1 MENNFAYIDNKPF
14 DNYSKEKQM
23 FSTFNINDNCISFQ
37 IPDYEKFFILRPN
50 NTEIYAIDHMLRS
63 ISAFNIKIH
72 KHLLTPIP
80 NTSISSNYYI
90 YGIKDL
96 TTEENIQMKHFTK
109 QTKIFKLIYY
119 HENLSTIFNSQSLNI
134 NNSNSNFFIMQGK
147 YFQKSGLGKIYF
159 ENNTIN
165 CSLHTNLDYHPKY
178 YNEQSKITIQQ
189 NNSIVLKF
197 KKGIYLNSAYRL
209 INILDTVIHL
219 MTLTYKSHNKI
230 ELKDFR
236 NNKFQFIYKK
246 YNDSTKNQHQSLF
259 TICPQKEFLNL
270 FQKLLDIEQDSPNIL
285 FPFLEYNRN
294 SSLEI
299 SFLEYYRVLEYLNFK
314 NQEKTNKGKNN
325 NFLEKIFNENKELFK
340 SIFDIKESEIKDFTE
355 IVRSLRNYYS
365 HEGYYLKTLP
375 VPTKKPE
382 KHIPIDIIWL
392 KNVYILI
399 KKLSYIEIYKYCNCE
414 ISKEDIIRIL

>member
-14 DNYSKEKQM
+14 DNYSKEKQI

-50 NTEIYAIDHMLRS
+50 NTEIYAIDPMLRS

-96 TTEENIQMKHFTK
+96 ETEENIQMKHFTK
-109 QTKIFKLIYY
+109 QTKISKLIYY
-119 HENLSTIFNSQSLNI
+119 HENLSTIFNPQSLNI
-134 NNSNSNFFIMQGK
+134 NNSNSNFFSIYGK
-147 YFQKSGLGKIYF
+147 YFQKSELGKIYF

-165 CSLHTNLDYHPKY
+165 CSLHTNLDYYPKY
-178 YNEQSKITIQQ
+178 YKEQSKIIIQQ
-189 NNSIVLKF
+189 DNSIVLKF
-197 KKGIYLNSAYRL
+197 KKGVYLNSAYRL

-246 YNDSTKNQHQSLF
+246 YNDSTKNQNQLLF
-259 TICPQKEFLNL
+259 TTCPQKEFLNL
-270 FQKLLDIEQDSPNIL
+270 FQKLLDIEQDSPNAL

-294 SSLEI
+294 NSLEI
-299 SFLEYYRVLEYLNFK
+299 NFLEYYKVLEYLNLK
-314 NQEKTNKGKNN
+314 TQEIKNKGKNN
-325 NFLEKIFNENKELFK
+325 NFLEKVFNENKELIK
-340 SIFDIKESEIKDFTE
+340 SIFNINDSEIKTFTQT
-355 IVRSLRNYYS
+355 IQSLRNYYS
-365 HEGYYLKTLP
+365 HEGYYLKELP
-375 VPTKKPE
+375 VPTKNPK
-382 KHIPIDIIWL
+382 KYIPIDITWL
-392 KNVYILI
+392 NNVYILI

-414 ISKEDIIRIL
+414 ISKKDIVRIL

>member
-14 DNYSKEKQM
+14 DNYSKEKQI

-50 NTEIYAIDHMLRS
+50 NTEIYAIDPMLRS

-96 TTEENIQMKHFTK
+96 ETEENIQMKHFTK

-119 HENLSTIFNSQSLNI
+119 HENLSTIFNPQSLNI
-134 NNSNSNFFIMQGK
+134 NNSNSNFFSIYGK
-147 YFQKSGLGKIYF
+147 YFQKSELGKIYF

-165 CSLHTNLDYHPKY
+165 CSLHTNLDYYPKY
-178 YNEQSKITIQQ
+178 YNEQSKIIIQQ
-189 NNSIVLKF
+189 DNSIVLKF

-246 YNDSTKNQHQSLF
+246 YNDSTKNQNQSLF
-259 TICPQKEFLNL
+259 TICSQK
-270 FQKLLDIEQDSPNIL
+270 
-285 FPFLEYNRN
+285 
-294 SSLEI
+294 
-299 SFLEYYRVLEYLNFK
+299 
-314 NQEKTNKGKNN
+314 
-325 NFLEKIFNENKELFK
+325 
-340 SIFDIKESEIKDFTE
+340 
-355 IVRSLRNYYS
+355 
-365 HEGYYLKTLP
+365 
-375 VPTKKPE
+375 
-382 KHIPIDIIWL
+382 
-392 KNVYILI
+392 
-399 KKLSYIEIYKYCNCE
+399 
-414 ISKEDIIRIL
+414 